1 MRSPAVA
8 AAGGAVG
15 FMIFGP
21 EPVSRLRA
29 PEITDGHVGG
39 LRRTA
44 PPAGSACISGG
55 RCPGLRSVEGTCS
68 RLRVASRI
76 TNRHTEAVAKA
87 ISVRLDDDAERALRA
102 LEATGLT
109 RSDAIRSSLL
119 ASAARLRRGQEL
131 AAEAAAL
138 EADEADRA
146 EMLEVASLM
155 ESLRAP
161 G

>member
-1 MRSPAVA
+1 M
-8 AAGGAVG
+8 
-15 FMIFGP
+15 
-21 EPVSRLRA
+21 
-29 PEITDGHVGG
+29 
-39 LRRTA
+39 
-44 PPAGSACISGG
+44 
-55 RCPGLRSVEGTCS
+55 
-68 RLRVASRI
+68 
-76 TNRHTEAVAKA
+76 VAKA
-87 ISVRLDDDAERALRA
+87 ISVRLDEEAERALNA

-119 ASAARLRRGQEL
+119 ASATRLRRGREL

-138 EADEADRA
+138 EADETDRA

>member
-1 MRSPAVA
+1 M
-8 AAGGAVG
+8 
-15 FMIFGP
+15 
-21 EPVSRLRA
+21 
-29 PEITDGHVGG
+29 
-39 LRRTA
+39 
-44 PPAGSACISGG
+44 
-55 RCPGLRSVEGTCS
+55 
-68 RLRVASRI
+68 
-76 TNRHTEAVAKA
+76 AKA
-87 ISVRLDDDAERALRA
+87 ISVRLDDDAERALIA

-119 ASAARLRRGQEL
+119 ASAERLRHGREL